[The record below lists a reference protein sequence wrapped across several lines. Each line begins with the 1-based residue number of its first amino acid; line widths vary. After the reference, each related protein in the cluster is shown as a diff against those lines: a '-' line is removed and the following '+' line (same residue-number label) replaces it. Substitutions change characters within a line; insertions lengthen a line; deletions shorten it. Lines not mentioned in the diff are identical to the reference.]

1 MIKAMIIKELRDCQR
16 IALVA
21 LAAYLFITVRLIDED
36 WSRGGWSPVPFVMD
50 NFLSWF
56 VTISLAFAIALGL
69 GQTLGE
75 SVAGTYPLLL
85 HRAATRRWLF
95 GMKLLVGV
103 TLYLVCAAVP
113 ILLYACWAATPGTH
127 ASPFF
132 WSMTVTTWK
141 IWLAMPLIYL
151 GAFLSG
157 VRPGRWWLSRLWPLA
172 GLSLVVVL
180 AVGTWAW
187 PLVGPPLLA
196 IAALLSIMSILL
208 VVHTRDF

>member
-1 MIKAMIIKELRDCQR
+1 
-16 IALVA
+16 
-21 LAAYLFITVRLIDED
+21 
-36 WSRGGWSPVPFVMD
+36 
-50 NFLSWF
+50 
-56 VTISLAFAIALGL
+56 
-69 GQTLGE
+69 
-75 SVAGTYPLLL
+75 
-85 HRAATRRWLF
+85 
-95 GMKLLVGV
+95 VGV